1 MKALIYNI
9 DEGGLKSHSEYLS
22 SAMKKLGFDV
32 TASNKIDYKNYD
44 LVHILFDY
52 SLFHHFGLRIIPA
65 LIRLK
70 LNGISCYVANQN
82 ISSEDYLINLGE
94 LRVSY

>member
-1 MKALIYNI
+1 MGVSEITFNELLLGHPNALVSLK
-9 DEGGLKSHSEYLS
+9 GLH
-22 SAMKKLGFDV
+22 KKV
-32 TASNKIDYKNYD
+32 A
-44 LVHILFDY
+44 
-52 SLFHHFGLRIIPA
+52 IIPSEKKEGAKLNIFFKNLSRKANAYA
-65 LIRLK
+65 LLVRLK